1 MEEGASKFDVISAQI
16 KPGEKWNDPDFPP
29 NLESLMGDTNDKT
42 ALQGMKAIR
51 WRRPD
56 EYLSQGT
63 AVVFD

>member
-42 ALQGMKAIR
+42 AL
-51 WRRPD
+51 
-56 EYLSQGT
+56 
-63 AVVFD
+63 